1 MNKKVKK
8 KMEALKTR
16 IQKLQQQIA
25 GAKQQSDEPGEVTRL
40 EAELASAKE
49 ELETLKKA

>member
-25 GAKQQSDEPGEVTRL
+25 GTKKQADDTEELGRL
-40 EAELASAKE
+40 EAELASARKELE
-49 ELETLKKA
+49 ELKNA